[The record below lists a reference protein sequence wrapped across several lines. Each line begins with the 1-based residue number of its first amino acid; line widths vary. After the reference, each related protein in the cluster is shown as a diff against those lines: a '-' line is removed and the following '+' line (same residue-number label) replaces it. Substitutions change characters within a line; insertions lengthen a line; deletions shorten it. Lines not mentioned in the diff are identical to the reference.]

1 MDILPILSTLRR
13 HKVTA
18 FLVIIEIALT
28 CAIVCNAVFL
38 INQRLDRMHMTS
50 GVAEHELLEI
60 LFADIGPNK
69 NQKARTEEDLAALR
83 QIPGVLQVSSA
94 NQVPFGNSSWN
105 GGIKLDRNQRVST
118 LNATTYT
125 GENVLQTLG
134 TQMVEGR
141 NLQPDDYM
149 DFDDVVRAASVK
161 DAKGIPKV
169 TVITQN
175 LAQRLWPGQQPLG
188 KVIYYADYP
197 MTVVGVVKHL
207 VRPSFTDNAT
217 SEFTMVL
224 PMRITQGLYIIR
236 TDPQNRDAVLKA
248 AVAKMKAINPHRVIL
263 KQRPWDE
270 VRSNF
275 FQNDRAMAGLLVG
288 VMRRPAGGDGA
299 GHRGPGQLLGGAASP
314 ADRRAAS
321 AGRDAQEHPALLP
334 DREFPARHHR
344 YRAGHG
350 ARLRHQPDADAALR
364 VASPAGDLLP
374 GWRAVFVGNR
384 PAGRA
389 RPRLAGGGRAP
400 GGGDAVGVVECRRP
414 RRAALRGDRDVWLL
428 S

>member
-13 HKVTA
+13 HKITA

-69 NQKARTEEDLAALR
+69 NQKARTAEDLAALR

-134 TQMVEGR
+134 TQLVEGR

-169 TVITQN
+169 TVITQS

-207 VRPSFTDNAT
+207 VRPAFTDNAT
-217 SEFTMVL
+217 AEFTMVL

-288 VMRRPAGGDGA
+288 VCIALLVVTALGIVGLGSFWVAQRRRQIGVRRALGATRRNILHYFQTENFLLATIGIALGMVLAYGINLMLMLHYELPRLPAIYFPVGA
-299 GHRGPGQLLGGAASP
+299 LSLWVIGQLAVLGP
-314 ADRRAAS
+314 AMRAA
-321 AGRDAQEHPALLP
+321 AVPP
-334 DREFPARHHR
+334 V
-344 YRAGHG
+344 
-350 ARLRHQPDADAALR
+350 
-364 VASPAGDLLP
+364 VATRS
-374 GWRAVFVGNR
+374 V
-384 PAGRA
+384 
-389 RPRLAGGGRAP
+389 
-400 GGGDAVGVVECRRP
+400 
-414 RRAALRGDRDVWLL
+414 
-428 S
+428 

>member
-69 NQKARTEEDLAALR
+69 NQKARTAEDLAALR
-83 QIPGVLQVSSA
+83 QIPGVIQVSSA

-134 TQMVEGR
+134 TQLVAGR

-169 TVITQN
+169 TVITQS
-175 LAQRLWPGQQPLG
+175 LGQRLWPGQQALG
-188 KVIYYADYP
+188 KQIYYADYP
-197 MTVVGVVKHL
+197 MTVVGVVKNL
-207 VRPSFTDNAT
+207 VRPAFTDSAT
-217 SEFTMVL
+217 AEFTIVL

-248 AVAKMKAINPHRVIL
+248 AVDKMKAINPHRVIL

-288 VMRRPAGGDGA
+288 VCVALLVVTALGIVGLGSFWVAQRRRQIGVRRALGATRRNILHYFQTENFLLATIGIALGMVLAYGINLMLMVHYELPRLPAIYFPVGA
-299 GHRGPGQLLGGAASP
+299 LSLWVIGQLAVLGP
-314 ADRRAAS
+314 AMRAA
-321 AGRDAQEHPALLP
+321 AVPP
-334 DREFPARHHR
+334 V
-344 YRAGHG
+344 
-350 ARLRHQPDADAALR
+350 
-364 VASPAGDLLP
+364 VATRS
-374 GWRAVFVGNR
+374 V
-384 PAGRA
+384 
-389 RPRLAGGGRAP
+389 
-400 GGGDAVGVVECRRP
+400 
-414 RRAALRGDRDVWLL
+414 
-428 S
+428 